1 LIEPRACA
9 RRPCDQQRALA
20 PHKELGVHQEEG
32 ERAEM
37 VAVQMRKHDAVDLVR
52 IETLRLEGDER

>member
-1 LIEPRACA
+1 MRSTA
-9 RRPCDQQRALA
+9 ALA

-37 VAVQMRKHDAVDLVR
+37 VAVQVRKHDAVDLVR

>member
-9 RRPCDQQRALA
+9 GRPCDQQRALA